1 MSVPD
6 PYKTLQ
12 VDSEAEF
19 EVIEAA
25 YRRLA
30 RKYHPDV
37 SPDPE
42 SQERMVR
49 INQAWE
55 LLRDPVKRAAVD
67 RARTRNA
74 GSAARVAAAD
84 ARAQAT
90 AGHPATPPGTTYNPD
105 NRYRPDAAPQPAP
118 ARAAPGQADAPSP
131 GGAGAPQRPQPQ
143 VVSTEWTS
151 GRSNAGGGFDPTTM
165 ATTQG
170 VGSAGPPPGNPSGS
184 VLNFGRY
191 LGWSLGEIARY
202 DLEYIE
208 WLDRT
213 PIGRIYQ
220 VELDD
225 LLRTHGRRV
234 SAPPANDKSRG
245 LFRRR

>member
-1 MSVPD
+1 VSVPD
-6 PYKTLQ
+6 PYKILQ

-42 SQERMVR
+42 SQDRMVR

-74 GSAARVAAAD
+74 GAGAQSASTDARTAAAE
-84 ARAQAT
+84 ARRAA
-90 AGHPATPPGTTYNPD
+90 AGHAPTPPGTTYD
-105 NRYRPDAAPQPAP
+105 ADVRYAPAP
-118 ARAAPGQADAPSP
+118 APSVSPKPAPTPRPATATAGPKPDYVSP
-131 GGAGAPQRPQPQ
+131 H
-143 VVSTEWTS
+143 WTT
-151 GRSNAGGGFDPTTM
+151 GRSNAGGGFDASTM
-165 ATTQG
+165 AANNG
-170 VGSAGPPPGNPSGS
+170 PGSAGPPPGNPSGS

-191 LGWSLGEIARY
+191 LGWSLGEISRS
-202 DLEYIE
+202 DIEYIE

-225 LLRTHGRRV
+225 LLRSHGRRV
-234 SAPPANDKSRG
+234 TTVDPPEKARG

>member
-74 GSAARVAAAD
+74 GSAARVAAAV
-84 ARAQAT
+84 ARARAT
-90 AGHPATPPGTTYNPD
+90 AGHPSTPPGTTYDDD
-105 NRYRPDAAPQPAP
+105 NRYRSSAAPQPAP
-118 ARAAPGQADAPSP
+118 ASAAPTQAATPS
-131 GGAGAPQRPQPQ
+131 AGAPPRPQPQ

-151 GRSNAGGGFDPTTM
+151 GRSNTGGGFDPTTM

-213 PIGRIYQ
+213 PIGRIY
-220 VELDD
+220 
-225 LLRTHGRRV
+225 
-234 SAPPANDKSRG
+234 
-245 LFRRR
+245 